1 MFRLTFALIFFT
13 AVFEARAGVISA
25 EVVDAS
31 IGVNDWAGQ
40 PNLCVVVV
48 RDVRSQAL
56 MGLVEDITDC
66 YWTRQARRQRV
77 LRLPSDAFTRME
89 DERMAQH
96 LQGFDSQLEF
106 FWSTAD

>member
-1 MFRLTFALIFFT
+1 MFRLAFAFVLFA
-13 AVFEARAGVISA
+13 AVFEARAGVIRA

-40 PNLCVVVV
+40 PTLCVVVV

-77 LRLPSDAFTRME
+77 LRLPSDAFAPVN

-106 FWSTAD
+106 FWSNAD